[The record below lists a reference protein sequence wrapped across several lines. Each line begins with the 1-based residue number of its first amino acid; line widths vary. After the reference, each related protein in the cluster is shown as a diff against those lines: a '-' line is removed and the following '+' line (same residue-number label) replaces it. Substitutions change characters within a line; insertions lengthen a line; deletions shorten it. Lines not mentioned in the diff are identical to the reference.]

1 MAKKERK
8 GERFFFFR
16 ISFNIRINFVVQQI
30 AFNFQNEMKINQISS
45 SSFLYSSLERLVF
58 QSMMVGILWPPDR
71 FVQEKNLFGVRKEVI
86 SRYWVPTMHY
96 AQWNVSVFHEHKD
109 DTKEL
114 MRQKEFPFFKR
125 RITSLFL
132 GLQAQHEEP
141 SLGIPL
147 SRWAT
152 PGCWRGQLCWYQ
164 S

>member
-109 DTKEL
+109 DPKEL
-114 MRQKEFPFFKR
+114 MRQKEFPFFKK
-125 RITSLFL
+125 RITCHNGVFPKNSTYFSL
-132 GLQAQHEEP
+132 
-141 SLGIPL
+141 I
-147 SRWAT
+147 
-152 PGCWRGQLCWYQ
+152 QLFIFMLM
-164 S
+164 